1 MNKTKSA
8 LQVTSTESF
17 VIARITR
24 HLLRMN
30 VNVPFVEPSDRTIT
44 IQVFFDRTNGAGENN
59 DSIFQIIL
67 GDEALAD
74 TPLNQIIHQ
83 PVTND
88 AGDAFE
94 SFGELL
100 NEALG
105 DWLQALAK
113 PDRPIIHGD
122 EWEGWF
128 DDLLAEIEKQTGVK
142 NAF

>member
-30 VNVPFVEPSDRTIT
+30 VKVPFVEPSDRTIT
-44 IQVFFDRTNGAGENN
+44 IQVFFDRTVGAGENQDN
-59 DSIFQIIL
+59 IFQIIL

-74 TPLNQIIHQ
+74 TPFNQIIHQ

-105 DWLQALAK
+105 DWLEVLAK
-113 PDRPIIHGD
+113 PDRPIIHGK